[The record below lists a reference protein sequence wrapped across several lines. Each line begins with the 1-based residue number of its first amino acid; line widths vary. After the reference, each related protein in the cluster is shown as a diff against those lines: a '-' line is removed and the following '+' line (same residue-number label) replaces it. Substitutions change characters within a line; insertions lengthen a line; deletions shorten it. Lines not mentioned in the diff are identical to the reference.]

1 MCRGDVEDLPT
12 NEIEVVA
19 FEEEEEEING
29 IELPGAVL
37 TWENEN
43 DLNLIYVGNGN
54 YVAMNINQYHDFIL
68 NNQISLFDEEEE
80 D

>member
-1 MCRGDVEDLPT
+1 MCRGVVEDLPT
-12 NEIEVVA
+12 NEIEDVA

-29 IELPGAVL
+29 IELPGTVL
-37 TWENEN
+37 TWENEH